1 MDSDAGEVITKKDPA
16 KRAGKKVADF
26 ADDAISTIASGGSVL
41 LMTSSGGS
49 WTTPSGVEFKKEAP
63 YQFVPAEEIESLL
76 KSGRFRRAEPQEVKE
91 FYKIEL

>member
-1 MDSDAGEVITKKDPA
+1 MTTDASEAISKKARPVKKAEEIEDAGEAIQTIT
-16 KRAGKKVADF
+16 
-26 ADDAISTIASGGSVL
+26 SGGSVL

-49 WTTPSGVEFKKEAP
+49 WETPSGVVFDRERP

-76 KSGRFRRAEPQEVKE
+76 KSGRFRRAEPEEVKA